1 LSARCFATPASKS
14 DVPERR
20 AKPNCFIFTHIFS
33 FSWILNQNVPE
44 QVAKRNLVP
53 PLRALQS
60 ARASSAAFAL
70 SAELRLARR
79 YGQVKKHNSGLIRT
93 NHPYES

>member
-1 LSARCFATPASKS
+1 
-14 DVPERR
+14 
-20 AKPNCFIFTHIFS
+20 
-33 FSWILNQNVPE
+33 VPE
-44 QVAKRNLVP
+44 QVAKRNLVL

-79 YGQVKKHNSGLIRT
+79 CTKSDPASMYFARLF
-93 NHPYES
+93 